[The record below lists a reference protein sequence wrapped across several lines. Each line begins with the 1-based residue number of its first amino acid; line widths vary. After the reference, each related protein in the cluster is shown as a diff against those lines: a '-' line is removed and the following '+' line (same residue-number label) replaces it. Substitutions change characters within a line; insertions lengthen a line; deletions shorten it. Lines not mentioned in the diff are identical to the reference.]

1 LQYKQTDGRFIKKEE
16 EIVARIVK
24 EKEYAVKRNEILD
37 AAQQLIYTKGYDQ
50 MTIQDILE
58 NLQISKGAFYH
69 YFDSKPTLLEELVLR
84 MVDQVQ
90 QLLLSIVQDSSLGTL
105 DKFQH
110 FFAMLSQWKSERK
123 DFFLELLRVWY
134 ADENALVRHKLNI
147 ARNSLLKPMLITI
160 IQQGIQEGV
169 FTTSFPDQASDIT
182 LSLLY
187 NLGDTIARLFSSLEP
202 EQDEMRTITTTI
214 DAYTDALER
223 VLGAPS
229 HSLQLIDTETLN
241 HMNLPV
247 TF

>member
-1 LQYKQTDGRFIKKEE
+1 
-16 EIVARIVK
+16 VARIVK

-90 QLLLSIVQDSSLGTL
+90 QLLLPIVQDPSLGTL

-134 ADENALVRHKLNI
+134 ADENALVRHKLNM

-187 NLGDTIARLFSSLEP
+187 SLGDTIARLFSSLEP
-202 EQDEMRTITTTI
+202 EQNEMRTITTTI

-241 HMNLPV
+241 QWHVLIRSIKV
-247 TF
+247 KDDAK